1 MSIHIAITELGDW
14 LCEQIDGGL
23 ECRGRDSIIS
33 THIRTVEITSARI
46 FALESEIA
54 ALKAELA
61 SARDDE
67 ARAIIDIIDSK
78 YSVISMVEAIE
89 RRIAARKA

>member
-46 FALESEIA
+46 FAL
-54 ALKAELA
+54 
-61 SARDDE
+61 
-67 ARAIIDIIDSK
+67 
-78 YSVISMVEAIE
+78 
-89 RRIAARKA
+89 